1 MTRFQGFHNR
11 EFFPQKFPDVATL
24 QSLHVYDG
32 VRTLFAKIGWEKL
45 LNLHAPSSALL
56 TREFLA
62 TMSGF
67 TKSGYFIFRVMNTTH
82 ELHIDD
88 LCNMVHAPIDGTY
101 GPNMSPHKFNQ
112 PFEPTSFWRAITR
125 LNDYNPSLSKQS
137 QIIHLVLKMTLRL
150 ICIILFPQE
159 DKSKAGKKEL
169 ELLWCM
175 VSRNRK
181 PHLGALLMWKLLK
194 TTRST
199 IGQIHCC
206 GLVSLLASVVHQQ
219 VPVGFPFFRGETRL
233 TLGNLKSTN
242 VFRSSAQGYV
252 WMRERSRYLIV
263 SEPVMLTLSDPPE
276 TTVWVL
282 PSNIA
287 QVVVEYEI
295 QPWCRRRAQMIKS
308 PTSPNPDVPSSS
320 HQPFPDRDQ
329 DFHQPQQAE
338 LHEHSE
344 QPDPNPQQAELH
356 EHCEQTNLNPQQ
368 VELHEHCE
376 QLDPN
381 PQQAELHEHCEQTDP
396 NPQPNPQQTELHEY
410 CKRVDP
416 SPQQAE
422 LHEHCEQTDPNPH

>member
-1 MTRFQGFHNR
+1 MSNRNRPPFQDPQFQVWVDKYPFYFETSDSMTRFQGFHNR

-32 VRTLFAKIGWEKL
+32 VRTLFANIGWEKL

-62 TMSGF
+62 TMSCF

-101 GPNMSPHKFNQ
+101 GPNMPPHRFNQ
-112 PFEPTSFWRAITR
+112 PFEPTSFWRAITG

-137 QIIHLVLKMTLRL
+137 QIIHPVLKMTLRL

-175 VSRNRK
+175 VTRNRK
-181 PHLGALLMWKLLK
+181 PHLGVWLTWRLLK
-194 TTRST
+194 TARST

-219 VPVGFPFFRGETRL
+219 VPEGFPFFRGETRL
-233 TLGNLKSTN
+233 TLANLKSTN
-242 VFRSSAQGYV
+242 MFRSSAWGYV
-252 WMRERSRYLIV
+252 WMRESSRYLLV
-263 SEPVMLTLSDPPE
+263 SDPAMLTLSDPPE

-282 PSNIA
+282 PSNLA
-287 QVVVEYEI
+287 QADQI
-295 QPWCRRRAQMIKS
+295 HLWRRRRAQMIES
-308 PTSPNPDVPSSS
+308 PTLPNPDVPSSS
-320 HQPFPDRDQ
+320 YQPFPDPDL
-329 DFHQPQQAE
+329 DFHQPQQVE
-338 LHEHSE
+338 LHKHYE
-344 QPDPNPQQAELH
+344 QPD
-356 EHCEQTNLNPQQ
+356 
-368 VELHEHCE
+368 
-376 QLDPN
+376 
-381 PQQAELHEHCEQTDP
+381 
-396 NPQPNPQQTELHEY
+396 PNPQQTELHEH
-410 CKRVDP
+410 CEQHDP
-416 SPQQAE
+416 NRQQAE
-422 LHEHCEQTDPNPH
+422 LHEHCG